1 LQLNFTDPNKIS
13 YSSPRD
19 KIYITFWGQPD
30 FASTNGT
37 YVEFGYNVTNEVPA
51 QIGQKLGQSFEL
63 VGKAVGE
70 TGKSLL
76 IGMFVLNLFM
86 AGSLQTLLN

>member
-1 LQLNFTDPNKIS
+1 
-13 YSSPRD
+13 
-19 KIYITFWGQPD
+19 
-30 FASTNGT
+30 
-37 YVEFGYNVTNEVPA
+37 VTNDVPA
-51 QIGQKLGQSFEL
+51 QIGEKMGQSFEF

-76 IGMFVLNLFM
+76 VGTFLLNLFM

>member
-1 LQLNFTDPNKIS
+1 VAWPALAIKIEPYEENKVIDFLWACTNYISDSLELQLNFTDPNKIS

-51 QIGQKLGQSFEL
+51 QIG
-63 VGKAVGE
+63 
-70 TGKSLL
+70 
-76 IGMFVLNLFM
+76 
-86 AGSLQTLLN
+86 

>member
-1 LQLNFTDPNKIS
+1 L
-13 YSSPRD
+13 
-19 KIYITFWGQPD
+19 GQTD

-37 YVEFGYNVTNEVPA
+37 YVEFGYNVTNDVPA
-51 QIGQKLGQSFEL
+51 QIGEKMGQSFEF

-76 IGMFVLNLFM
+76 VGTFLLNLFM